1 MDDLASSIVPMIRSI
16 DDAIDEGE
24 LLPYCYQN

>member
-1 MDDLASSIVPMIRSI
+1 MDDLARSIIPMIRSI

-24 LLPYCYQN
+24 LLPYRYQN